1 MAYYNVCPECGS
13 NLDPGERCDCE
24 MEKMTV
30 RHEMQNLIKYGE
42 GGQLRFELQEV
53 YESA

>member
-1 MAYYNVCPECGS
+1 MAYYNVCRYCGC
-13 NLDPGERCDCE
+13 NLDPGEMCDCE
-24 MEKMTV
+24 REKIIE
-30 RHEMQNLIKYGE
+30 RQEMQSRIKYGE